1 MIRILVADDHHL
13 VRTSIAR
20 VLANEPDMEIVA
32 EADSG
37 EAALSACRTRNPD
50 IAMIDIRMPGIG
62 GLETILK
69 LLRSH
74 PDIRIIVLTGQVE
87 ENTAQRLIDAGVPG
101 FISKGTELDLM
112 IAAVRKVAEG
122 ERFISPDIAQRVVLA
137 RSEGHRNPFDQLS
150 HRELQIATMIIHCHK
165 VSWISEQLCLS
176 PKTVNTYRYRIFDKL
191 QVQSD
196 VELTHLGLRHG
207 MVEGFDHTSP
217 SD

>member
-1 MIRILVADDHHL
+1 MIRVLVADDHHL

-20 VLANEPDMEIVA
+20 VLASEPDIEVVA

-37 EAALSACRTRNPD
+37 EAALQGCRDHMPD
-50 IAMIDIRMPGIG
+50 IALIDIRMPGIG

-69 LLRSH
+69 LLKTQPS
-74 PDIRIIVLTGQVE
+74 IRVTVLTGQVE
-87 ENTAQRLIDAGVPG
+87 EGTAQRLIDSGVTG

-112 IAAVRKVAEG
+112 IDAVRRVASG
-122 ERFISPDIAQRVVLA
+122 ERFISPDIAQRMVLA
-137 RSEGHRNPFDQLS
+137 RSEGRDSPFDQLS

-165 VSWISEQLCLS
+165 VSRISEQLCLS

-196 VELTHLGLRHG
+196 VELTHLGLKHG
-207 MVEGFDHTSP
+207 LLDGFETQP
-217 SD
+217 

>member
-1 MIRILVADDHHL
+1 MIRVLVADDHHL

-20 VLANEPDMEIVA
+20 VMASEPDIEVVA
-32 EADSG
+32 EAESG
-37 EAALSACRTRNPD
+37 ESALQGCREHLPD

-69 LLRSH
+69 LLKTQ
-74 PDIRIIVLTGQVE
+74 PDTRIIVLTGQVE
-87 ENTAQRLIDAGVPG
+87 ESTAQRLIDSGVTG
-101 FISKGTELDLM
+101 FISKGTQLDLM
-112 IAAVRKVAEG
+112 IEAVRRVADG

-137 RSEGHRNPFDQLS
+137 RSEGRQSPFDRLS

-165 VSWISEQLCLS
+165 VSRISEQLCLS

-191 QVQSD
+191 KVQSD

-207 MVEGFDHTSP
+207 LLDEFEPRS
-217 SD
+217 

>member
-1 MIRILVADDHHL
+1 MIRVLVADDHHL

-20 VLANEPDMEIVA
+20 VLDSEPDIEVVA

-37 EAALSACRTRNPD
+37 ESALQSCREHLPD

-69 LLRSH
+69 LLKTQ
-74 PDIRIIVLTGQVE
+74 PDTRIIVLTGQVE
-87 ENTAQRLIDAGVPG
+87 ESTAQRLIDSGVTG

-112 IAAVRKVAEG
+112 IEAVRRVAEG

-137 RSEGHRNPFDQLS
+137 RSEGRQSPFDQLS

-165 VSWISEQLCLS
+165 VSRISEQLCLS

-191 QVQSD
+191 KVQSD

-207 MVEGFDHTSP
+207 LLDEFEPRS
-217 SD
+217 

>member
-1 MIRILVADDHHL
+1 MIRVLVADDHHL

-20 VLANEPDMEIVA
+20 VLDCEPDIEIVA

-37 EAALSACRTRNPD
+37 ESAQQGCREHTPD

-69 LLRSH
+69 LLKTQ
-74 PDIRIIVLTGQVE
+74 PAIRIVVLTGQVE
-87 ENTAQRLIDAGVPG
+87 EGTAQRLIDSGVHG

-112 IAAVRKVAEG
+112 INAVRRVAAG

-137 RSEGHRNPFDQLS
+137 RSAGLQSPFDQLS

-165 VSWISEQLCLS
+165 VNRISEQLCLS

-196 VELTHLGLRHG
+196 VELTHLGLRYG
-207 MVEGFDHTSP
+207 MLEGFESTS
-217 SD
+217 

>member
-1 MIRILVADDHHL
+1 LIRVLVADDHHL

-20 VLANEPDMEIVA
+20 VLDCEPDIEIVA

-37 EAALSACRTRNPD
+37 ESALQGCREHKPD

-69 LLRSH
+69 LLKTQ
-74 PDIRIIVLTGQVE
+74 PAIRIVVLTGQVE
-87 ENTAQRLIDAGVPG
+87 EGTAQRLIDAGVNG

-112 IAAVRKVAEG
+112 IDAVRRVAAG

-137 RSEGHRNPFDQLS
+137 RSAGLQSPFDRLS

-165 VSWISEQLCLS
+165 VNRISEQLCLS

-196 VELTHLGLRHG
+196 VELTHLGLRYG
-207 MVEGFDHTSP
+207 MLEGFESTS
-217 SD
+217 

>member
-1 MIRILVADDHHL
+1 MIKVLVADDHHL

-20 VLANEPDMEIVA
+20 VLACEPDIEIVA

-37 EAALSACRTRNPD
+37 ESALQGCREHLPD

-69 LLRSH
+69 LLKTQ
-74 PDIRIIVLTGQVE
+74 PAIRIVVLTGQVE
-87 ENTAQRLIDAGVPG
+87 EGTAQRLIDSGVSG

-112 IAAVRKVAEG
+112 IDAVRRVAAG
-122 ERFISPDIAQRVVLA
+122 ERFISPDIAQRLVLA
-137 RSEGHRNPFDQLS
+137 RSAGVQSPFDQLS
-150 HRELQIATMIIHCHK
+150 HRELQIATMIIHCQK
-165 VSWISEQLCLS
+165 VNRISEQLCLS

-196 VELTHLGLRHG
+196 VELTHLGLRYG
-207 MVEGFDHTSP
+207 MLEGFEPIS
-217 SD
+217 

>member
-1 MIRILVADDHHL
+1 MIKVLVADDHHL

-20 VLANEPDMEIVA
+20 VLDSEPDIEVIA

-37 EAALSACRTRNPD
+37 ESALESCRIQAPD

-69 LLRSH
+69 LLKTQ
-74 PDIRIIVLTGQVE
+74 PGIRIIALTGQVDE
-87 ENTAQRLIDAGVPG
+87 GTAQRLINAGVTG

-112 IAAVRKVAEG
+112 IDAVRRIADG
-122 ERFISPDIAQRVVLA
+122 ERFISADIAQRVVLA
-137 RSEGHRNPFDQLS
+137 RSEGRHNPFDQLS
-150 HRELQIATMIIHCHK
+150 HRELQIATMIIHCYK
-165 VSWISEQLCLS
+165 VSRISEQLALS

-207 MVEGFDHTSP
+207 LLDNLSP
-217 SD
+217 RT

>member
-1 MIRILVADDHHL
+1 MIRVLVADDHHL

-20 VLANEPDMEIVA
+20 VMASEPDIEVVA

-37 EAALSACRTRNPD
+37 ESALQSCREHAPD

-69 LLRSH
+69 LLKTQ
-74 PDIRIIVLTGQVE
+74 PDTRIIVLTGHVE
-87 ENTAQRLIDAGVPG
+87 ESTAQRLIDSGVTG

-112 IAAVRKVAEG
+112 IEAVRRVAEG
-122 ERFISPDIAQRVVLA
+122 KRFISPDIAQRVVLA
-137 RSEGHRNPFDQLS
+137 RSEGRQSPFDQLS

-165 VSWISEQLCLS
+165 VSRISEQLCLS

-191 QVQSD
+191 KVQSD

-207 MVEGFDHTSP
+207 LLDGFEPKS
-217 SD
+217 

>member
-1 MIRILVADDHHL
+1 MIRVLVADDHHL

-20 VLANEPDMEIVA
+20 VLDSEPDIEVVA

-37 EAALSACRTRNPD
+37 ESALQSCREHLPD

-69 LLRSH
+69 LLKTQ
-74 PDIRIIVLTGQVE
+74 PDTRIIVLTGQVE
-87 ENTAQRLIDAGVPG
+87 ESTAQRLIDSGVTG

-112 IAAVRKVAEG
+112 IEAVRRVADG

-137 RSEGHRNPFDQLS
+137 RSEGRQSPFDQLS

-165 VSWISEQLCLS
+165 VSRISEQLCLS

-191 QVQSD
+191 KVQSD

-207 MVEGFDHTSP
+207 LLDDFEPRS
-217 SD
+217 

>member
-1 MIRILVADDHHL
+1 LIRVLVADDHHL

-20 VLANEPDMEIVA
+20 VLDSEPDIEVVA

-37 EAALSACRTRNPD
+37 ESALQSCREHLPD

-69 LLRSH
+69 LLKTQ
-74 PDIRIIVLTGQVE
+74 PDTRIIVLTGQVE
-87 ENTAQRLIDAGVPG
+87 ESTAQRLIDSGVTG

-112 IAAVRKVAEG
+112 IEAVRRVAEG

-137 RSEGHRNPFDQLS
+137 RSEGRQSPFDQLS

-165 VSWISEQLCLS
+165 VSRISEQLCLS

-191 QVQSD
+191 KVQSD

-207 MVEGFDHTSP
+207 LLDEFEPRS
-217 SD
+217 

>member
-1 MIRILVADDHHL
+1 MIKVLVADDHHL

-20 VLANEPDMEIVA
+20 VLASEPDIEIVA
-32 EADSG
+32 ECDSG
-37 EAALSACRTRNPD
+37 ERALQGCRDLLPD

-69 LLRSH
+69 LLKTQ
-74 PDIRIIVLTGQVE
+74 PGIRIIVLTGQVE
-87 ENTAQRLIDAGVPG
+87 EGTAQRLIDSGVTG

-112 IAAVRKVAEG
+112 IEAVRRVAGG

-137 RSEGHRNPFDQLS
+137 RSEGRQSPFDQLS

-165 VSWISEQLCLS
+165 VSRISEQLCLS

-207 MVEGFDHTSP
+207 LLEGFEP
-217 SD
+217 NA

>member
-1 MIRILVADDHHL
+1 MIKVLVADDHHL

-20 VLANEPDMEIVA
+20 VLACEPDIEIVA

-37 EAALSACRTRNPD
+37 ESALQGCREHLPD

-69 LLRSH
+69 LLKTQ
-74 PDIRIIVLTGQVE
+74 PAIRIVVLTGQVE
-87 ENTAQRLIDAGVPG
+87 EGTAQRLIDSGVSG

-112 IAAVRKVAEG
+112 IDAVRRVAAG
-122 ERFISPDIAQRVVLA
+122 ERFISPDIAQRLVLA
-137 RSEGHRNPFDQLS
+137 RSAGLQSPFDQLS
-150 HRELQIATMIIHCHK
+150 HRELQIATMIIHCQK
-165 VSWISEQLCLS
+165 VNRISEQLCLS

-196 VELTHLGLRHG
+196 VELTHLGLRYG
-207 MVEGFDHTSP
+207 MLEGFEPIS
-217 SD
+217 

>member
-1 MIRILVADDHHL
+1 MIRVLVADDHHL

-20 VLANEPDMEIVA
+20 VLASEPDIEIVA

-37 EAALSACRTRNPD
+37 ESALQGCRDHEPD

-69 LLRSH
+69 LLKTQ
-74 PDIRIIVLTGQVE
+74 PAIRIVVLTGQVE
-87 ENTAQRLIDAGVPG
+87 ESTAQRLIDSGVTG

-112 IAAVRKVAEG
+112 IDAVRRIASG

-137 RSEGHRNPFDQLS
+137 RGAGHQSPFDQLS
-150 HRELQIATMIIHCHK
+150 HRELQIATMIIHCQK
-165 VSWISEQLCLS
+165 VNRISEQLCLS

-196 VELTHLGLRHG
+196 VELTHLGLRYG
-207 MVEGFDHTSP
+207 MLEGFESTS
-217 SD
+217 